1 MTTFAVTYDYRC
13 PFARIAHLHVV
24 AGLEAGADWNVT
36 FLPFSLGQVHV
47 EEGQP
52 SVWDAPDKDSGL
64 LALRVSAVVRER
76 HPDAFLAVHRGLFEA
91 RHTDGADLRDPE
103 VISALLSDAG
113 VDAAAVL
120 EEANGA
126 EALDMVRADHDRAA
140 DDNRVWGVPTFV
152 VDENAV
158 FVRLMAAPADGA
170 DATRTVERVIDMM
183 AGWPELNE
191 FKHTS
196 VRR

>member
-24 AGLEAGADWNVT
+24 AGIEAGADWNVT

-52 SVWDAPDKDSGL
+52 SVWEQPTEDSGI
-64 LALRVSAVVRER
+64 LALRTSAVVREQ
-76 HPDAFLAVHRGLFEA
+76 HPDAFLSVHRGLFEA
-91 RHTDGADLRDPE
+91 RHTDGADLRDRE
-103 VISALLSDAG
+103 VIG
-113 VDAAAVL
+113 AVL
-120 EEANGA
+120 SAAGLDA
-126 EALDMVRADHDRAA
+126 EAVLAEAEGADALELVRADHERAA
-140 DDNRVWGVPTFV
+140 AEHRVWGVPTFV
-152 VDENAV
+152 VDDEAV
-158 FVRLMAAPADGA
+158 FVRLMAPPSSGD
-170 DATRTVERVIDMM
+170 DAIKTVERVVELMT
-183 AGWPELNE
+183 GWPELNE